1 MKKSQTIIN
10 SNLKNITNAILNS
23 TSNIEKANLKKRLKE
38 NIEFIKSNFLKK
50 NNYFFI
56 IKGFKS
62 DKNYEKKVKLLA
74 YCMGNVII
82 QNYKNNKFVKVTP
95 KVNLIKKLSKVE
107 KKDTLRYHETN
118 SGGSIHSDGPQL
130 SIPPNYVFLACI
142 KESNSGGKSIISN
155 CIKIFNEL
163 KKKDPNSLKT
173 LMSKYYFERRGF
185 NFKSKI
191 FSKPIFELKKNNLRF
206 RYLREY
212 IETAYKMKKTKMS
225 KNKIIA
231 LNKLDK
237 LLTNEKFQKR
247 FKLSTGDIVIFNN
260 QFLSHGRTKFK
271 INKNSSQRALM
282 RVWVN

>member
-1 MKKSQTIIN
+1 MNKSQNTIN
-10 SNLKNITNAILNS
+10 LNLKNITNILLKNQS
-23 TSNIEKANLKKRLKE
+23 KIKNINLKKKLKE
-38 NIEFIKSNFLKK
+38 NIEIIKSNFL
-50 NNYFFI
+50 NRNDYFFI
-56 IKGFKS
+56 IRGFKS
-62 DKNYEKKVKLLA
+62 DKNYEKKIKLLA
-74 YCMGNVII
+74 NCFGNVIV

-95 KVNLIKKLSKVE
+95 KVNLIKKLSNVE

-130 SIPPNYVFLACI
+130 AIPPNYVFLACI
-142 KESNSGGKSIISN
+142 KESKSGGKSIITN
-155 CIKIFNEL
+155 CMKIFNVL
-163 KKKDPNSLKT
+163 KKRDPKILKI

-185 NFKSKI
+185 NFKNKI
-191 FSKPIFELKKNNLRF
+191 LSKPIFEIKKNGLRF

-212 IETAYKMKKTKMS
+212 IETAYKIKKKKMP
-225 KNKIIA
+225 KNKINA

-237 LLTNEKFQKR
+237 FLTNEKFQKK
-247 FKLSTGDIVIFNN
+247 FKLNTGDIVILNN